1 PVQNAPFGLYV
12 CGVDPY
18 KQDQSRYSNSLGA
31 AYIYKRMHNIASD
44 QYQNMLV
51 AQYVGRP
58 SSITE
63 WNETVR
69 HLIKYY
75 NAYTLSE
82 SDDYGF
88 IQYMIGKGDAMFLM
102 EQPEWLKDIA
112 PNSAVRRQYGIPATP
127 KVIAHINGLLKSYT
141 EEVISKEHDEDG
153 NVTREVLGFSRILD
167 PMLLE
172 EIIKFNP
179 DGNFDRIRAAA
190 IAIAVA
196 THLDA
201 RHVLASTD
209 DDPRI
214 KSYFSK
220 RSSSVSTSK
229 LLGSNPKPHV
239 GQRLTTLKKLF
250 S

>member
-1 PVQNAPFGLYV
+1 MYEPPVQNAPFGLYV

-18 KQDQSRYSNSLGA
+18 KQDQSRYSSSLGA

-58 SSITE
+58 ASINE

-69 HLIKYY
+69 NLIKYY

-88 IQYMIGKGDAMFLM
+88 IQYMINKGDAMFLM
-102 EQPEWLKDIA
+102 EQPEWLK
-112 PNSAVRRQYGIPATP
+112 V
-127 KVIAHINGLLKSYT
+127 
-141 EEVISKEHDEDG
+141 
-153 NVTREVLGFSRILD
+153 
-167 PMLLE
+167 
-172 EIIKFNP
+172 
-179 DGNFDRIRAAA
+179 
-190 IAIAVA
+190 AVA

-201 RHVLASTD
+201 RHVMASSD
-209 DDPRI
+209 DDPRL

-220 RSSSVSTSK
+220 RSASVSTSR
-229 LLGSNPKPHV
+229 LLGCNPNPRV